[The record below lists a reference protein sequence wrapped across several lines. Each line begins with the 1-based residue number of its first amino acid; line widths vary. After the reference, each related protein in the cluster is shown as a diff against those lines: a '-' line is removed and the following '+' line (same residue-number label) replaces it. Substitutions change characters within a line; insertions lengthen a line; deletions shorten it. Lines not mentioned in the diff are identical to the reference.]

1 MDSRTAMQLS
11 VRLNRIGEQ
20 LRDQDYNY
28 DETLIEMQIKHL
40 EEVVN
45 HCKQRR
51 IEPFNSE
58 AFNC

>member
-20 LRDQDYNY
+20 IRDKDYNY
-28 DETLIEMQIKHL
+28 DEMLIEMQVKHL
-40 EEVVN
+40 EEVVE
-45 HCKQRR
+45 HCKQIRR
-51 IEPFNSE
+51 ESFNEE

>member
-11 VRLNRIGEQ
+11 VRLNNIGEQ
-20 LRDQDYNY
+20 LRNKEYKY
-28 DETLIEMQIKHL
+28 DEILIEMQVKHL
-40 EEVVN
+40 EEVVE

-51 IEPFNSE
+51 KEMFNDE